1 MADMQTF
8 SFELQAAQKASDE
21 RRAAAEKRLKDS
33 ELRCEALEEEYTK
46 YRKNQRRRE
55 DGGVFAGVLLFAVCA
70 PRLPHALAEN
80 AALKAKL
87 ECSQQLIE
95 RIEAEQQQLRTALHH
110 AVKEVSELKNR
121 SRVAGAEAVQV
132 HTAVQHC
139 FLHVIQ
145 VRICCSIVVA
155 SITRCFCGLFE
166 IF

>member
-1 MADMQTF
+1 MRLTF
-8 SFELQAAQKASDE
+8 TFGLQAAQKASDE

-55 DGGVFAGVLLFAVCA
+55 DGGVFAGVGLIDLCS
-70 PRLPHALAEN
+70 PSLPHSSAEN

-95 RIEAEQQQLRTALHH
+95 RIELEQQQLRNALHH
-110 AVKEVSELKNR
+110 PVKEVSELKNR

-132 HTAVQHC
+132 
-139 FLHVIQ
+139 
-145 VRICCSIVVA
+145 CCQCPKSRSCYVLQD
-155 SITRCFCGLFE
+155 GLPC
-166 IF
+166 IAKLNGL